1 MDNKGFAITGI
12 LYGIL
17 ILFLTLLALIIF
29 NLQGKKVILDKQK
42 KDVFEKVDSKVDINE
57 PELTVEIPTAKT
69 IEYYTGSAQALINA
83 GVTSAGEFQ
92 YKIGENSYSTSIPTG
107 TQAGSY
113 TVYYKVVN
121 NGVESNTGSLN
132 ITIPQVCE
140 QKCGVASNGSRVCA
154 NYTYNSASSPYCNLS
169 SGTNGCTING
179 NNAGGQICSIMIGGS
194 TMEDGSP
201 IPTSY

>member
-69 IEYYTGSAQALINA
+69 IEYYTGSAQELINA
-83 GVTSAGEFQ
+83 GVTSVGEFQ

-113 TVYYKVVN
+113 TVYYKLVN

-132 ITIPQVCE
+132 ITIPQTCE
-140 QKCGVASNGSRVCA
+140 PKCGVAEVNNYAVCSH
-154 NYTYNSASSPYCNLS
+154 YTYNTTNNNCNI
-169 SGTNGCTING
+169 TYTCTING
-179 NNAGGQICSIMIGGS
+179 HTNGGQTCGVLAGS
-194 TMEDGSP
+194 AGLPRT
-201 IPTSY
+201 Y